1 LQILTQSFFKI
12 YRARI
17 FHSKNVFKV
26 FMPQRTSTRGAGQHF
41 GICML
46 GVVVLLALLMWYF
59 KGHQDSKPL
68 PQRSPDVSH
77 PG

>member
-1 LQILTQSFFKI
+1 MAQ
-12 YRARI
+12 RI
-17 FHSKNVFKV
+17 
-26 FMPQRTSTRGAGQHF
+26 STRGAGQHF
-41 GICML
+41 GVCMV
-46 GVVVLLALLMWYF
+46 GVVILLVLLMWYF